1 MIAMGT
7 ENPKP
12 LRPLLL
18 LVGALGTILV
28 VAVTMAVSV
37 MRGMGDTA
45 MSGHGWAAMAL
56 GILFTLG
63 LGGGLMAL
71 VFYSA
76 RRGYDDAAASG
87 DEHDERRP
95 GQGS

>member
-1 MIAMGT
+1 MIAMST
-7 ENPKP
+7 QEPKP
-12 LRPLLL
+12 LRPLPL

-28 VAVTMAVSV
+28 VAVAMAVGV
-37 MRGMGDTA
+37 MRGMGDVG

-56 GILFTLG
+56 GIGFTLG
-63 LGGGLMAL
+63 IGGGLMTL

-76 RRGYDDAAASG
+76 RHGYDDAAGPG

-95 GQGS
+95 GR